1 MRFSPTALMAAMM
14 VASGML
20 SAAPVKPAI
29 GSTAVFKMMKIN
41 AATNLTAPAPT
52 TGCTPKIATWGAS
65 NQCRGS
71 VGAMADGA
79 IVAVA
84 SSSGFS
90 GSANFSCDAAT
101 NTLTLQPGSTCTSTA
116 AAPSPCSSQ
125 AVNWSVGG
133 NACSATAPSGSHAST
148 VGVTD
153 NLSPSTGSAQFACY
167 SGTYAQVGSATC
179 NLPASCIVTTGMGGV
194 WGAGCQANYA
204 ANESVP
210 HGSNRT
216 LTDPGPF
223 GYNGSAT
230 YVCNDGAMVYQ
241 SGSCANTPAPAN
253 CTSQSVSWSSG
264 GTTCTGTAPATAHA
278 GTTAPISAAAP
289 NSGSASFTCSN
300 GTLSLAGGSSCLP
313 PPAPAPANCGA
324 SVQTWTVGAQTC
336 SASVGAT
343 SNNGVVTA
351 TDSSAP
357 TTGSAS
363 FLCSNGTYT
372 LQSGSSCTSVA
383 AFNNFGSPQVVWAFD
398 TVCIVNTSGGVSC
411 FGAGADYRMGNNS
424 TANSLTGVSPS
435 GMTSGV
441 TAFTQSWDVYS
452 CAVQSGVNK
461 CWGARTFAGW
471 PSYRTPAT
479 VNEIALPASDATKCR
494 IVGNQAQCMG
504 KNSFGEVG
512 NGNNTTQSSYVNVV
526 NGGDISRFGYSFRG
540 LKNENT
546 YFVNSAIC
554 GITTDKKVKCWG
566 DNRYG
571 QVGDGTTTSRNVA
584 TYVSG
589 LTDVEELYDFHWQ
602 KCAVRSNNDFMCWGH
617 NTVGNLGSGGTT
629 NVLSPVLVGNF
640 GGVKKAFMANNFT
653 CTSGGSCNPT
663 TTVFPSYLLTNSG
676 NLYIWGKNNN
686 NTFGDGSATTATR
699 TKPTTPVITNAENV
713 FATQTNICAQL
724 MTGEVMCWGSG
735 SGKFNGDNTTTTR
748 TLPTKVNGSDGTVL
762 LTGDLI
768 GGYCAHK
775 SRSQSLCWG
784 LSANSGN
791 AFTANH

>member
-1 MRFSPTALMAAMM
+1 MAAMM

-313 PPAPAPANCGA
+313 PPAPAPAPA
-324 SVQTWTVGAQTC
+324 SCAAGTLSW
-336 SASVGAT
+336 
-343 SNNGVVTA
+343 SNNGNTC
-351 TDSSAP
+351 SSSVGTTSHNAVASLSDPAP
-357 TTGSAS
+357 GNSGSAS
-363 FLCSNGTYT
+363 YTCNNGNYVLTSSSCAAGPEIVKRGIQSGGLGACAIHNGAIKCWGLSNYGENFSPSSIEPATPFTLAGLETGVQTFTRGGPYTMCMIRNGGAFCWGRNHYGQLGNGNYTNASSPQQVVGLESGVTVISKKYGYSTCAVHNGAAKCWGYNNVGQLGNGTKT
-372 LQSGSSCTSVA
+372 SSNT
-383 AFNNFGSPQVVWAFD
+383 PIQVV
-398 TVCIVNTSGGVSC
+398 
-411 FGAGADYRMGNNS
+411 
-424 TANSLTGVSPS
+424 

-441 TAFTQSWDVYS
+441 TRIEVSTNVG
-452 CAVQSGVNK
+452 CAIKDGAAYCWGSGAAVGDGSTAERLTPVLVTGMSSGVTDIAVADNMACAIQNGGLK
-461 CWGARTFAGW
+461 CWGYNARGNLGDGTSTRRLVPTQVIGHE
-471 PSYRTPAT
+471 SGVEKVDVTTAT
-479 VNEIALPASDATKCR
+479 TCAIKNGALNCWGDNFS
-494 IVGNQAQCMG
+494 GLL
-504 KNSFGEVG
+504 G
-512 NGNNTTQSSYVNVV
+512 NGKIGGGTDVNPIPSPVIGMASGV
-526 NGGDISRFGYSFRG
+526 TDLSVGTSLACAIQNG
-540 LKNENT
+540 
-546 YFVNSAIC
+546 AA
-554 GITTDKKVKCWG
+554 KCWG
-566 DNRYG
+566 DNSKGGVGNGTKTGDQGTKIVTRPT
-571 QVGDGTTTSRNVA
+571 QVI
-584 TYVSG
+584 G
-589 LTDVEELYDFHWQ
+589 LT
-602 KCAVRSNNDFMCWGH
+602 SG
-617 NTVGNLGSGGTT
+617 VG
-629 NVLSPVLVGNF
+629 
-640 GGVKKAFMANNFT
+640 
-653 CTSGGSCNPT
+653 
-663 TTVFPSYLLTNSG
+663 Y
-676 NLYIWGKNNN
+676 
-686 NTFGDGSATTATR
+686 
-699 TKPTTPVITNAENV
+699 
-713 FATQTNICAQL
+713 
-724 MTGEVMCWGSG
+724 
-735 SGKFNGDNTTTTR
+735 
-748 TLPTKVNGSDGTVL
+748 
-762 LTGDLI
+762 
-768 GGYCAHK
+768 
-775 SRSQSLCWG
+775 
-784 LSANSGN
+784 
-791 AFTANH
+791 